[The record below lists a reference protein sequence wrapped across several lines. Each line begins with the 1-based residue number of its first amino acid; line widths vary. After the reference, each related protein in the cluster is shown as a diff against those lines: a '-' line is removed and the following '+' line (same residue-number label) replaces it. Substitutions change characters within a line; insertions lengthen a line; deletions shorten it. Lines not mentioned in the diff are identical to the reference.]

1 MTAAET
7 NKEQAVQAEQNRP
20 NPPQIQGRVD
30 AIENDRIYGWVWDAA
45 NTGDRLAVQVLVD
58 GRRVATVVAD
68 RPRID
73 LRRNGIGDGAYSF
86 DIPLPPEA
94 RASPDGVTVVAVS
107 PSDGSQTVL
116 RRPTADERA
125 AEAAIATPM
134 ARVME
139 KLDWLVAAQRQIAVG
154 QRDATVVLR
163 DTASRLDRLAST
175 EGELGEALSLLR
187 GGQKEL
193 TSRVEALEVFLVRF
207 DATLKSF
214 DERLVALDS
223 RNRSSV
229 GPHFLLLAA
238 LLGFVGGMLIAVIT
252 GV

>member
-1 MTAAET
+1 LAAWLRPSRTASTASTSAPMTRLIWPASWSVPPAMSTFTAGLPPRSASRLPSTRSQGVCCSFSLISAASPPTTRPHEEMSMTAAEPT
-7 NKEQAVQAEQNRP
+7 REQAVQADQNRP

-125 AEAAIATPM
+125 AEAAIATP
-134 ARVME
+134 
-139 KLDWLVAAQRQIAVG
+139 I
-154 QRDATVVLR
+154 
-163 DTASRLDRLAST
+163 DRKST
-175 EGELGEALSLLR
+175 R
-187 GGQKEL
+187 
-193 TSRVEALEVFLVRF
+193 
-207 DATLKSF
+207 
-214 DERLVALDS
+214 
-223 RNRSSV
+223 
-229 GPHFLLLAA
+229 
-238 LLGFVGGMLIAVIT
+238 
-252 GV
+252 